1 VGQIRVLLV
10 DGHDGYRAGLARAIG
25 DHPSLELIGEATNG
39 REALEH
45 ALRLQPDLIV
55 IEVRLGQLG
64 GIDVCRTL
72 AGLDQPLDTRVV
84 LLTGERNEALMAAA
98 AEAGA
103 AAVLDKSAARH
114 EILERLTQLGG

>member
-10 DGHDGYRAGLARAIG
+10 DGHEGYRAGLARAIA

-45 ALRLQPDLIV
+45 ALRLQPDLMV
-55 IEVRLGQLG
+55 LEVRLGQLG

-84 LLTGERNEALMAAA
+84 LLTGERNEALMTAA

-114 EILERLTQLGG
+114 EILERLAQLGG